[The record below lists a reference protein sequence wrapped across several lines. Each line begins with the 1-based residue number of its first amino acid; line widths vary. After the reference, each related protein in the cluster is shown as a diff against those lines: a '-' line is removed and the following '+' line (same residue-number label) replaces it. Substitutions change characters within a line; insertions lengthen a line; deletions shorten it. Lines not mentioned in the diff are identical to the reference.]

1 MKIAELSARSGFPV
15 GTIKFYLRERL
26 LPRGR
31 LKARN
36 QADYDHR
43 HLERLRLVGALTAT
57 AGIGIGEARE
67 IIRALEAPSP
77 RAGAVFRTAFDR
89 MERGAGAIVSADE
102 ARELERSK
110 TAIAAFLRAMGWS
123 VDESHGALTD
133 LARSWRAACAVW
145 HPRWLQPT
153 PGLKALRPFAEAMQT
168 LAEIEMPEGT
178 WRPDEDTPATLT
190 AAILGTVLFEPILL
204 AMRRLAHENRAR
216 QLTRERRKVAS
227 VAAKPR
233 ARRTRRP
240 SRNTRAR

>member
-77 RAGAVFRTAFDR
+77 RAGAAFRMAFDR
-89 MERGAGAIVSADE
+89 MERRAGAIVSADE

-110 TAIAAFLRAMGWS
+110 TAIAAFLRAIGWS
-123 VDESHGALTD
+123 VDESHGALID

-153 PGLKALRPFAEAMQT
+153 PGLEALHPFAEAMQT
-168 LAEIEMPEGT
+168 LAEIEMPEGA
-178 WRPDEDTPATLT
+178 WRPDEDAPATLT

-216 QLTRERRKVAS
+216 ELTQERRQVAS

-233 ARRTRRP
+233 AGGTRRP
-240 SRNTRAR
+240 SRKSRAR